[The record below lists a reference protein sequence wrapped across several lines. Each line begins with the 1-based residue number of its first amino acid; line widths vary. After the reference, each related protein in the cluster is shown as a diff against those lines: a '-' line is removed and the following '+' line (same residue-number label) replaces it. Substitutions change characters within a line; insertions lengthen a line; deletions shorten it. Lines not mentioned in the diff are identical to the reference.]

1 MWIIFGLAAI
11 GATLINLT
19 VFMMEKDYKL
29 PMAIA
34 LSLVALTL
42 CAEYSLLNMWVEAKD
57 WAAITD
63 VVPGMSR
70 ALWFLTIAA
79 IFMNILPIFLERK
92 RNKMK
97 ESKKESVSIKNN

>member
-70 ALWFLTIAA
+70 ALWFLTVAA
-79 IFMNILPIFLERK
+79 IFLNILPIFLERK

-97 ESKKESVSIKNN
+97 ESK

>member
-42 CAEYSLLNMWVEAKD
+42 CAEYSLLNMWVEARD
-57 WAAITD
+57 WAAIMD

-97 ESKKESVSIKNN
+97 ESK

>member
-29 PMAIA
+29 TMAIA
-34 LSLVALTL
+34 LSLTALTL

-57 WAAITD
+57 WGAITD

-79 IFMNILPIFLERK
+79 IFLNILPIFLERK
-92 RNKMK
+92 RNRMK
-97 ESKKESVSIKNN
+97 ESK

>member
-57 WAAITD
+57 WAAISD

-70 ALWFLTIAA
+70 ALWFLTVAA

-97 ESKKESVSIKNN
+97 ESK

>member
-57 WAAITD
+57 WAAILD

-97 ESKKESVSIKNN
+97 ESK

>member
-1 MWIIFGLAAI
+1 MLIILGLAAI

-97 ESKKESVSIKNN
+97 ESK

>member
-42 CAEYSLLNMWVEAKD
+42 CAEYSLLNIWVEAKD
-57 WAAITD
+57 WAAIMD

-70 ALWFLTIAA
+70 ALWFLTVAA
-79 IFMNILPIFLERK
+79 IFLNILPIFLERK

-97 ESKKESVSIKNN
+97 ESK

>member
-57 WAAITD
+57 WAAIMD
-63 VVPGMSR
+63 VVPSMSR

-97 ESKKESVSIKNN
+97 ESK

>member
-57 WAAITD
+57 WAAISD

-92 RNKMK
+92 RNKLK
-97 ESKKESVSIKNN
+97 ESK

>member
-57 WAAITD
+57 WAAIMD
-63 VVPGMSR
+63 VVPSMSR

-79 IFMNILPIFLERK
+79 IFMNILPIFLEKK

-97 ESKKESVSIKNN
+97 ESK

>member
-29 PMAIA
+29 TMAIA
-34 LSLVALTL
+34 LSLTALTL

-57 WAAITD
+57 WGAITD

-92 RNKMK
+92 RNRMK
-97 ESKKESVSIKNN
+97 ESK

>member
-29 PMAIA
+29 TMAIA
-34 LSLVALTL
+34 LSLTALTL
-42 CAEYSLLNMWVEAKD
+42 CAEYSLLNIWVEAKD
-57 WAAITD
+57 WGALTD

-79 IFMNILPIFLERK
+79 IFLNILPIFLERK
-92 RNKMK
+92 RNKLK
-97 ESKKESVSIKNN
+97 ESK

>member
-42 CAEYSLLNMWVEAKD
+42 CAEYSLLNMWVEARD
-57 WAAITD
+57 WAAIMD

-92 RNKMK
+92 RNKLK
-97 ESKKESVSIKNN
+97 ESK

>member
-57 WAAITD
+57 WAAIMD
-63 VVPGMSR
+63 VVPSMSR
-70 ALWFLTIAA
+70 ALWFLTVAA

-97 ESKKESVSIKNN
+97 ESK

>member
-29 PMAIA
+29 TMAIA
-34 LSLVALTL
+34 LSLTALTL
-42 CAEYSLLNMWVEAKD
+42 CAEYSLLNMWGEAKD
-57 WAAITD
+57 RGAITD

-79 IFMNILPIFLERK
+79 IFLNILPIFLERK
-92 RNKMK
+92 RNRMK
-97 ESKKESVSIKNN
+97 ESK

>member
-57 WAAITD
+57 WGAITD

-70 ALWFLTIAA
+70 ALWILTIAA

-92 RNKMK
+92 RNKLK
-97 ESKKESVSIKNN
+97 ESK

>member
-11 GATLINLT
+11 GATLLNLT

-34 LSLVALTL
+34 LSLTALTL
-42 CAEYSLLNMWVEAKD
+42 CAEYNLINMWVEAED
-57 WAAITD
+57 WAALMD

-79 IFMNILPIFLERK
+79 IFLNLLPIFLENIRQK
-92 RNKMK
+92 RF
-97 ESKKESVSIKNN
+97 SSDKKQSD

>member
-57 WAAITD
+57 WAAIMD
-63 VVPGMSR
+63 VVPSMSR

-92 RNKMK
+92 RNKLK
-97 ESKKESVSIKNN
+97 ESKK

>member
-57 WAAITD
+57 WAAIMD

-97 ESKKESVSIKNN
+97 ESK

>member
-57 WAAITD
+57 WAAIMD

-70 ALWFLTIAA
+70 ALWFLTVVA
-79 IFMNILPIFLERK
+79 IFLNILPIFLERK

-97 ESKKESVSIKNN
+97 ESK

>member
-57 WAAITD
+57 WAAILD

-70 ALWFLTIAA
+70 ALWFLTVAA

-97 ESKKESVSIKNN
+97 ESK

>member
-1 MWIIFGLAAI
+1 MWIVLGLAAI
-11 GATLINLT
+11 GATLLNLT

-34 LSLVALTL
+34 LSLTALTL
-42 CAEYSLLNMWVEAKD
+42 CAEYSLLTIWVEAKD
-57 WAAITD
+57 WGAITD

-79 IFMNILPIFLERK
+79 IFLNILPIFLENIRQK
-92 RNKMK
+92 RF
-97 ESKKESVSIKNN
+97 SSDKKQSN

>member
-29 PMAIA
+29 TMAIA
-34 LSLVALTL
+34 LSLTALTL

-57 WAAITD
+57 WGAITD

-97 ESKKESVSIKNN
+97 ESK

>member
-11 GATLINLT
+11 GATLLNLT

-29 PMAIA
+29 TMAIA
-34 LSLVALTL
+34 LSLTALTL

-57 WAAITD
+57 WGAISD

-70 ALWFLTIAA
+70 ALWFLTVAA
-79 IFMNILPIFLERK
+79 IFLNILPIFLEKK
-92 RNKMK
+92 RARMI
-97 ESKKESVSIKNN
+97 ESKK

>member
-29 PMAIA
+29 TMAIA
-34 LSLVALTL
+34 LSLTALTL
-42 CAEYSLLNMWVEAKD
+42 CAEYSLLNMWIEAKD

-97 ESKKESVSIKNN
+97 ESK

>member
-29 PMAIA
+29 TMAIA
-34 LSLVALTL
+34 LSLTALTL

-57 WAAITD
+57 WGAITD

-92 RNKMK
+92 RTRMM
-97 ESKKESVSIKNN
+97 ESKK

>member
-57 WAAITD
+57 WAAIMD

-92 RNKMK
+92 RNKLK
-97 ESKKESVSIKNN
+97 ESK

>member
-19 VFMMEKDYKL
+19 VFMTEKDYKL

-57 WAAITD
+57 WGAITD

-70 ALWFLTIAA
+70 ALWFLTVAA
-79 IFMNILPIFLERK
+79 IFLNILPIFLERK

-97 ESKKESVSIKNN
+97 ESK

>member
-11 GATLINLT
+11 GATFLNLT

-34 LSLVALTL
+34 LSLTALTL
-42 CAEYSLLNMWVEAKD
+42 CAEYNLINMWVEAED
-57 WAAITD
+57 WAALKD

-79 IFMNILPIFLERK
+79 IFLNILPIFLENIRQK
-92 RNKMK
+92 RL
-97 ESKKESVSIKNN
+97 SSDKNQSD

>member
-57 WAAITD
+57 WTAIMD

-92 RNKMK
+92 RNKLK
-97 ESKKESVSIKNN
+97 ESK

>member
-1 MWIIFGLAAI
+1 MWIILGLAAI

-97 ESKKESVSIKNN
+97 ESK

>member
-29 PMAIA
+29 TMAIA
-34 LSLVALTL
+34 LSLTALTL

-97 ESKKESVSIKNN
+97 ESK

>member
-97 ESKKESVSIKNN
+97 ESK

>member
-11 GATLINLT
+11 GATLLNLT

-29 PMAIA
+29 TMAIA
-34 LSLVALTL
+34 LSLTALTL

-57 WAAITD
+57 WGAISD

-70 ALWFLTIAA
+70 ALWFLTVAA
-79 IFMNILPIFLERK
+79 IFLNILPIFLEKK
-92 RNKMK
+92 RAHMI
-97 ESKKESVSIKNN
+97 ESKK